1 MKRVVMFAH
10 TTMTL
15 ITCVYY
21 GAKVKERDRNIRTVL
36 IWENSSSYSI
46 SLKPFS
52 VYFDEMYTV
61 SAHIGDGERF
71 SMESIV
77 KDMEWRSYLRKS
89 DVGDMLGEPCER
101 EILMLG
107 SDYFHIMK
115 NIIRIF
121 CAKKNAHQVVLFEE
135 GLLLYDEN
143 KGSIK
148 EKIAYKLGKNEN
160 ELSIIGKSSKIDVI
174 FARKPQELPEW
185 KQKNRRIIAQ
195 SDVFSDDKIFTKM
208 LYADQ
213 HLRQLSERLK
223 DKKVILYLGQP
234 IWELSKTFRF
244 QTERNLI
251 DHLVQAL
258 PEGYVVLMK
267 GHPRESANKYRRYA
281 SDPRCAVFDKSSGWY
296 PIECLLQLF
305 TIKAVMACASSA
317 ALNVA
322 ERIDGCRA
330 VYTYPCLDV
339 KIPDNWSTMFEG
351 AGDKVVILK
360 NLDAIQQVFTTPEN
374 EELMAKK
381 ERTGKDVSYLM
392 WYLGRT
398 NGTK

>member
-21 GAKVKERDRNIRTVL
+21 GAKVKECDHNVRTVL
-36 IWENSSSYSI
+36 IWENSSSYQI

-61 SAHIGDGERF
+61 SANIGDGKRF
-71 SMESIV
+71 SMESVV
-77 KDMEWRSYLRKS
+77 KDMEWRSYLRTS
-89 DVGDMLGEPCER
+89 EVGDMLREPCER

-115 NIIRIF
+115 NMIRIF
-121 CAKKNAHQVVLFEE
+121 CAKKSAHKVVLFEE
-135 GLLLYDEN
+135 GLLLYGEN

-148 EKIAYKLGKNEN
+148 DVIAYKLGKNEN

-195 SDVFSDDKIFTKM
+195 SDVFSEDKIFTNM
-208 LYADQ
+208 LYMNQ

-234 IWELSKTFRF
+234 ISELSKTFRF
-244 QTERNLI
+244 QKERKLI
-251 DHLVQAL
+251 DHLLQAL
-258 PEGYVVLMK
+258 PEGYIVLLK
-267 GHPRESANKYRRYA
+267 GHPRESTNKYKNYA

-305 TIKAVMACASSA
+305 TIKAVMSCASSA

-322 ERIDGCRA
+322 DRIDGCRA
-330 VYTYPCLDV
+330 VYTYPCFDV
-339 KIPDNWSTMFEG
+339 KIPNNWSMMFEG
-351 AGDKVVILK
+351 AEDKVVVLK
-360 NLDAIQQVFTTPEN
+360 DLSEIKEVFTESETEKFV
-374 EELMAKK
+374 AKK
-381 ERTGKDVSYLM
+381 EQTGRDVSYLM
-392 WYLGRT
+392 WYLGKTDRT
-398 NGTK
+398 K